1 MSSNY
6 ITKRE
11 LERAIKAAGSL
22 DAREEETVRMLFLGA
37 FDTDQRSDRH
47 LSVEEIDQGL
57 AHLRKTIGRHHLS
70 ASEIDELEQKIR
82 RFL

>member
-1 MSSNY
+1 MSSTY

-11 LERAIKAAGSL
+11 LERAIKAASSL
-22 DAREEETVRMLFLGA
+22 DTKEEETVRMLFLGA

-57 AHLRKTIGRHHLS
+57 EHLRKTIGKHRLS
-70 ASEIDELEQKIR
+70 SREIDELERKIR